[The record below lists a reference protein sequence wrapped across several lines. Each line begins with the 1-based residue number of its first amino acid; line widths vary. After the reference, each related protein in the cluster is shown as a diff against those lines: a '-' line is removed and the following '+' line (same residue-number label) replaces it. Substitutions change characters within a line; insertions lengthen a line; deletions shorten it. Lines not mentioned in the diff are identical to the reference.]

1 MLHEEM
7 ISYIAELEK
16 QNEQLKN
23 ELEETKAH
31 LKRYTAPASS
41 KKYYQEH
48 KEEHKQ
54 RVREYQQ
61 RTNYKSECKYKPSAE
76 QRKEYNRRAYLKKKE
91 KEKLE
96 KEKQETQEDI

>member
-54 RVREYQQ
+54 RVREYKE
-61 RTNYKSECKYKPSAE
+61 RTKYNNKYQPTAE
-76 QRKEYNRRAYLKKKE
+76 QKKKWARTAYLNKKAKLE

-96 KEKQETQEDI
+96 RENMEKQEV

>member
-1 MLHEEM
+1 MSQEELTLR
-7 ISYIAELEK
+7 IAELEK

-23 ELEETKAH
+23 ELEETKIH
-31 LKRYTAPASS
+31 LKKYTAPASS

-54 RVREYQQ
+54 RVREYKE
-61 RTNYKSECKYKPSAE
+61 RTKYNNKYQPTEE
-76 QRKEYNRRAYLKKKE
+76 QKKKWARTAYLNKKAKLE

-96 KEKQETQEDI
+96 RENMEKQDV

>member
-31 LKRYTAPASS
+31 LKRYTAPAS
-41 KKYYQEH
+41 KDIQL
-48 KEEHKQ
+48 Q
-54 RVREYQQ
+54 
-61 RTNYKSECKYKPSAE
+61 TYKLVV
-76 QRKEYNRRAYLKKKE
+76 QNV
-91 KEKLE
+91 
-96 KEKQETQEDI
+96 TI

>member
-54 RVREYQQ
+54 RVRECKKNYQP
-61 RTNYKSECKYKPSAE
+61 TAE
-76 QRKEYNRRAYLKKKE
+76 QKKKWARTAYLNKKA
-91 KEKLE
+91 KLE
-96 KEKQETQEDI
+96 KDKLERENMEKQDI